1 MARHL
6 LRRLG
11 GTILVLFAVS
21 FITFA
26 ALDVTPGDAAQGLVG
41 ESASQE
47 QLDALR
53 HEMGLDVPLVPRY
66 LDFLTGFL
74 TRGELGR
81 SLISGREVSAL
92 LAERLPHTLLL
103 ALSATVL
110 AAVAGVTIGTLAAL
124 RAGGYADTLI
134 MGVTVLG
141 LAVPTFWSALLLVM
155 VFSLRLRWFPVVGA
169 GSLRHL
175 VLPTLTLALPTAA
188 VVARLMRS
196 SVLEK
201 LRADYVRTAHAK
213 GLPPRKV
220 MGHHVMRNSLIPL
233 VTLMGLYLG
242 RLVGGAF
249 IVETIF
255 GWPGLGRLTVQA
267 IFDRDQ
273 PVVLGAALTMAAAFL
288 FMNFLVDVAHAW
300 LDPRV
305 AGETL

>member
-1 MARHL
+1 
-6 LRRLG
+6 
-11 GTILVLFAVS
+11 LVLFAVT

-134 MGVTVLG
+134 MGVTALG

>member
-1 MARHL
+1 
-6 LRRLG
+6 
-11 GTILVLFAVS
+11 
-21 FITFA
+21 
-26 ALDVTPGDAAQGLVG
+26 
-41 ESASQE
+41 
-47 QLDALR
+47 
-53 HEMGLDVPLVPRY
+53 
-66 LDFLTGFL
+66 
-74 TRGELGR
+74 
-81 SLISGREVSAL
+81 L

-134 MGVTVLG
+134 MGVTALG

>member
-21 FITFA
+21 FIIFA
-26 ALDVTPGDAAQGLVG
+26 ALDVTPGDAAEGLVG
-41 ESASQE
+41 DSASQE

-66 LDFLTGFL
+66 LGFLSDLL

-92 LAERLPHTLLL
+92 LAERLPYTLLL
-103 ALSATVL
+103 ALSATTL
-110 AAVAGVTIGTLAAL
+110 ATIAGVTIGTLAAL
-124 RAGGYADTLI
+124 RAGSYTDTLL
-134 MGVTVLG
+134 MGGTALG
-141 LAVPTFWSALLLVM
+141 LAVPSFWSALLFVM

-169 GSLRHL
+169 SSLRHL
-175 VLPTLTLALPTAA
+175 VLPALTLALPTAA

-196 SVLEK
+196 SVVEK
-201 LRADYVRTAHAK
+201 LNADYVRTAHAK
-213 GLPPRKV
+213 GARPRRV
-220 MGHHVMRNSLIPL
+220 MSHHVMRNSLIPL

-242 RLVGGAF
+242 RLLGGAF

-273 PVVLGAALTMAAAFL
+273 PVVLGAALTVATMFL
-288 FMNFLVDVAHAW
+288 LTNFVVDLAHAW

-305 AGETL
+305 AQQTL